1 MVVQVDCGPIGKRSL
16 KIRVSSA
23 GNSDLA
29 AAFSK
34 TGETVK
40 IFQKHHPRIIALVQA
55 IDHAQ
60 GAAVLMGQ
68 EGILE
73 KTHQICLCPATIERH
88 LIVVELHRVVDGL
101 VVVKDLG
108 QERVQHCNYGIAP
121 IIMSLESEIY
131 EDFVFLFI
139 GSVRIKTL
147 EDVFRSIGGASSPM
161 NVKYVRPITV
171 KPFRVRF
178 VQADP
183 IEPMLR
189 TMQ

>member
-1 MVVQVDCGPIGKRSL
+1 L
-16 KIRVSSA
+16 KIRVGSA

-29 AAFSK
+29 AAFGK
-34 TGETVK
+34 TSETGK

-55 IDHAQ
+55 IDHTQ
-60 GAAVLMGQ
+60 GAAMLAGQ
-68 EGILE
+68 EGIFE

-88 LIVVELHRVVDGL
+88 PLVLEPHRVVEVL
-101 VVVKDLG
+101 SVVKDLG
-108 QERVQHCNYGIAP
+108 QERVQHCHYGIAP

-131 EDFVFLFI
+131 KDFVFLFN
-139 GSVRIKTL
+139 GTVRIKTL